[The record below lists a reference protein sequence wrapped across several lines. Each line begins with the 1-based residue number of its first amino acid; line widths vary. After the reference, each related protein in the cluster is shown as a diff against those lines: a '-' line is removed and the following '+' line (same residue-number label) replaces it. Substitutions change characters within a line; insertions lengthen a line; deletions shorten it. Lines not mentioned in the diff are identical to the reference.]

1 MSANTPEQ
9 AEPQTT
15 ETGSAQVPAVQ
26 SARARV
32 PGPRRVPGLRLVRLD
47 RTTPEVALLREVLPR
62 QRVAPQQR
70 RFVAEAVH
78 TLPRADQDPERYPF
92 AVVRNGAPL
101 TDRSAALDAC
111 VGFGIIDRRLPVLRD
126 LVDDPEDAVLLRA
139 FYVPPE
145 HQGRGIGRA
154 ACTAP
159 LLDLLVAAIA
169 PEASRIVLCLSDG
182 NDSGERAYRAAGFT
196 PTGRRHDAGEHGMQS
211 VFARPV
217 ETGSHP
223 VPQLPEP
230 R

>member
-9 AEPQTT
+9 AEPQLT
-15 ETGSAQVPAVQ
+15 EVQVPEPQA
-26 SARARV
+26 
-32 PGPRRVPGLRLVRLD
+32 PGAQGPEPRRVPGLRLVRLD

-62 QRVAPQQR
+62 QRVAPDQR

-78 TLPRADQDPERYPF
+78 TLPRADDDPERYPY
-92 AVVRNGAPL
+92 AVVRNDVPL
-101 TDRSAALDAC
+101 TDRTAALDAC

-126 LVDDPEDAVLLRA
+126 LVEAPEDAVLLRA
-139 FYVPPE
+139 FYVTPE
-145 HQGRGIGRA
+145 HQGQGIGRA

-169 PEASRIVLCLSDG
+169 PGADRIALCLSDG
-182 NDSGERAYRAAGFT
+182 NDSGERAYRAAGFR
-196 PTGRRHDAGEHGMQS
+196 PTGHRHDAGEHGMQS
-211 VFARPV
+211 VFVRPV